1 MCQSLSPCHWLE
13 SLRQKVAREALS
25 QQSSPR
31 EVETSAP
38 THPATIIKNKI
49 TRPTPAPPALYVPS
63 AAPEHPRIP
72 LPHRPPLPPPFL
84 FIPPYFF
91 FFKHFFSPSLLSP
104 FLPPPHP
111 SPPPQWRGHVH
122 AARSLTSRF
131 VLFLSQ
137 LNPSPEFGEDPT
149 VGSAPRAPQP
159 CPRPRR

>member
-72 LPHRPPLPPPFL
+72 LPHRPPPPPPFYSPL
-84 FIPPYFF
+84 FLLLFQTFF
-91 FFKHFFSPSLLSP
+91 FLSP
-104 FLPPPHP
+104 LPLSPPPHP
-111 SPPPQWRGHVH
+111 SPPPQCRGHVH

-131 VLFLSQ
+131 VLSLSQ
-137 LNPSPEFGEDPT
+137 LSPSPEFGEDPT
-149 VGSAPRAPQP
+149 GGSAPRAPQP

>member
-91 FFKHFFSPSLLSP
+91 FFKHFFFPSLLSP
-104 FLPPPHP
+104 FLPPTPPLP
-111 SPPPQWRGHVH
+111 STSVAWACACGALPNLPLC
-122 AARSLTSRF
+122 AFSL
-131 VLFLSQ
+131 
-137 LNPSPEFGEDPT
+137 
-149 VGSAPRAPQP
+149 SAQPQP
-159 CPRPRR
+159 